1 MLVIVSDL
9 HLTDGTTGL
18 RIPLGAF
25 RVFRERLEDMAYDA
39 SKRDENTYKPIRE
52 FDLVLLGDIFDLLR
66 STQWNSEQ
74 QGQPDFARPWMDP
87 NDPAVVQ
94 KIEDIVDGIL
104 QKNARSL
111 EIFRDLTNGTA
122 ISLPPP
128 TKGGQVDLRVSRDR
142 RSKQRLPVTVNIHYM
157 NGNHDWFFHVPGQ
170 PYDRIREKVIRHM
183 GLRNPKSPFPHDS
196 NESNILQSIFDK
208 HCVTARHG
216 DIYDPFNYVEDE
228 GRNYSC
234 LGDALVVELFNPIP
248 KLFEAALGNQVPKEF
263 YDDLSEM
270 GSIRPSTMTPVW
282 IGNLLERYHVGDKQM
297 EAINQIWR
305 NLLDNFLKLDF
316 LSKLDKPG
324 IDLVDSLEF
333 VLGGL
338 KHLSL
343 ERLDD
348 LAPMAERLIKLHSAV
363 WGGGEFGFDKNATK
377 EAAYQSEEAR
387 FVVFGHTHGFKVVPL
402 RSIPKNGQTFD
413 QIYINTGTWHP
424 LHELAQADPKKRGF
438 IMHKTMSYVGFYLE
452 NERKGRAYETWTG
465 ALDL

>member
-18 RIPLGAF
+18 RIPSGAF

-39 SKRDENTYKPIRE
+39 SKQDGDTYKPIRE

-66 STQWNSEQ
+66 STQWTNQ
-74 QGQPDFARPWMDP
+74 IKGQPGFARPWMDP
-87 NDPAVVQ
+87 NDPAIVR
-94 KIEDIVDGIL
+94 KINDIVDGIL
-104 QKNARSL
+104 QKNDPSL
-111 EIFRDLTNGTA
+111 DVFRELANGTA
-122 ISLPPP
+122 ISLPPA
-128 TKGGQVDLRVSRDR
+128 TKSGQVDRRVSRDHS
-142 RSKQRLPVTVNIHYM
+142 SKSRVPIKVNIHYM
-157 NGNHDWFFHVPGQ
+157 CGNHDWYFHLPGSE
-170 PYDRIREKVIRHM
+170 YDQIREKVIKHM

-196 NESNILQSIFDK
+196 SESNVIQSIFDNHK
-208 HCVTARHG
+208 VTARHG
-216 DIYDPFNYVEDE
+216 DIYDPFNYVKEK

-248 KLFEAALGNQVPKEF
+248 QLVQAKLGSQLPQEF
-263 YDDLSEM
+263 YDDLAEM

-282 IGNLLERYHVGDKQM
+282 IAGLLDKHAVGVQQL
-297 EAINQIWR
+297 EEINQIWR
-305 NLLDNFLKLDF
+305 NLLDNFLELDF
-316 LSKLDKPG
+316 LSKLDKRG

-343 ERLDD
+343 ETLDD
-348 LAPMAERLIKLHSAV
+348 FAPLVERLMNLHSAL
-363 WGGGEFGFDKNATK
+363 WGGGELGFDKNAPK

-402 RSIPKNGQTFD
+402 RSIPKNGKEFD

-424 LHELAQADPKKRGF
+424 IHEFAKADRKRRGF
-438 IMHKTMSYVGFYLE
+438 IMHKTMSYVGFYTE
-452 NERKGRAYETWTG
+452 GERQGRAYETWSGT
-465 ALDL
+465 LDL